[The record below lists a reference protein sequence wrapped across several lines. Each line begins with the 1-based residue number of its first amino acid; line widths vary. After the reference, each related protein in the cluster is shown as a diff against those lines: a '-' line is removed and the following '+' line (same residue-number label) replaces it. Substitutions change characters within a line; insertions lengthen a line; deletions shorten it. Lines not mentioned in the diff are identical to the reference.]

1 MPITDVELA
10 PSDVAAVVFG
20 LGAASLD
27 LASGHKI
34 FGLNNMIAC
43 LIATDILQVAPKLG
57 SMPSAV
63 VPSSLFSGTCAKPGW
78 ACVPVT

>member
-10 PSDVAAVVFG
+10 PSDVAAVAFG

-57 SMPSAV
+57 LHAKRGCAIV
-63 VPSSLFSGTCAKPGW
+63 ALFWDLC
-78 ACVPVT
+78 